1 MLIYGKAN
9 RSDGLWYK
17 VYVEE
22 RVGIRPE
29 REVGD
34 KSWRALNA
42 RLMSV
47 SFTQ

>member
-17 VYVEE
+17 VDVEE
-22 RVGIRPE
+22 SVGIRPE

-34 KSWRALNA
+34 KLRRALNA
-42 RLMSV
+42 S
-47 SFTQ
+47 

>member
-17 VYVEE
+17 VDVEE
-22 RVGIRPE
+22 SVGIRPE

-34 KSWRALNA
+34 KLRKALNA
-42 RLMSV
+42 S
-47 SFTQ
+47 